1 MSALAGPFGSAPAC
15 SSVHA
20 GSATE
25 HGAARA
31 ASRPNV
37 RSWRHFPSTE
47 LPDSKRTP
55 AQVARGEDHSSVI
68 CGVSGDHGD
77 LAAYLATNA
86 TWKLGVAQSLPWP
99 RCVQHVTGEPAMVD
113 AVAQTVG
120 AIRCGRSAIQDP
132 GFAAAL
138 IQGVSS
144 PSPVLP

>member
-1 MSALAGPFGSAPAC
+1 MFVLGVISHLRNCLTQNAPPRRLPAVKIIPASYAESAGT
-15 SSVHA
+15 
-20 GSATE
+20 TE
-25 HGAARA
+25 
-31 ASRPNV
+31 
-37 RSWRHFPSTE
+37 T
-47 LPDSKRTP
+47 
-55 AQVARGEDHSSVI
+55 
-68 CGVSGDHGD
+68 